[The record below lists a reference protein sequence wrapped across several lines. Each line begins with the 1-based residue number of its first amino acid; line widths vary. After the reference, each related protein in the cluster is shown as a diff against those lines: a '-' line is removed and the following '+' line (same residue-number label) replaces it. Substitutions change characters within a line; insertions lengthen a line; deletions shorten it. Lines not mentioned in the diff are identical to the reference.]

1 MIANPLHAV
10 GKVWHLDFRHGF
22 KVPALEDLH
31 DPVEVTDFI
40 SFSLKL
46 QVFIGLHD
54 SLLV

>member
-10 GKVWHLDFRHGF
+10 GKVLHLDLRHGF